1 MLKALFQDS
10 FAGYLIIICIA
21 GGIATVAGWAFF
33 WKKKINEERS
43 GS

>member
-10 FAGYLIIICIA
+10 LAGYLIVFA
-21 GGIATVAGWAFF
+21 VLGGIVTIVGWALY